1 MNISTIK
8 NLEDFCFQC
17 NKKKINKNQD
27 LFSILDSL
35 ELMSLL
41 TSLEKRCK
49 IKLDMTKIFNKK
61 VVNLNFILTQ
71 LK

>member
-1 MNISTIK
+1 MSISTIK
-8 NLEDFCFQC
+8 NLEEFCFQC
-17 NKKKINKNQD
+17 TKKKIDKNQD

-35 ELMSLL
+35 ELMSFL

>member
-17 NKKKINKNQD
+17 TKKKINKNQD

-41 TSLEKRCK
+41 TSLEKKCK

>member
-8 NLEDFCFQC
+8 NLEDICFQC
-17 NKKKINKNQD
+17 TKKKINKNQD

-41 TSLEKRCK
+41 TSSEKKCK

>member
-1 MNISTIK
+1 MSISTIK

-17 NKKKINKNQD
+17 TKKKINKNQD

-41 TSLEKRCK
+41 TSLEKKCK

>member
-17 NKKKINKNQD
+17 TKKKINKNQD